1 MQPVP
6 VGHVIASVY
15 KSHFLFFTPR
25 SLSYLSNPFY
35 TPNNQVSIK
44 YINTVVGFVVAVV
57 VIVGGGG
64 CGGIKIAFSYWIQP
78 ALAFSYL

>member
-1 MQPVP
+1 MP

-25 SLSYLSNPFY
+25 SLSYPSYPFY

-44 YINTVVGFVVAVV
+44 YINTVVGFVVV
-57 VIVGGGG
+57 VIVGSGG
-64 CGGIKIAFSYWIQP
+64 CDGIKIAFSYWIQP